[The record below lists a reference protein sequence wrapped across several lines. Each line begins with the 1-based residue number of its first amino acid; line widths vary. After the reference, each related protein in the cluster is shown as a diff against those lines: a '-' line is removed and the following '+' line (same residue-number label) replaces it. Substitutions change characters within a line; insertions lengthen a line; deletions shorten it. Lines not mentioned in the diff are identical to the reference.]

1 MQTTQTEDHNM
12 HPLHWYHLGAHA
24 APNPETYFNAT
35 LQDVPSIRAYVA
47 GMTARL
53 FGVDLSTAINS

>member
-1 MQTTQTEDHNM
+1 M